1 MRDRVPTYSRI
12 MLTRYHHSVGDAL
25 GDPENTAMSS
35 DPRFQKDYS
44 QYIDLA
50 SQAVTGLFGAAAKK
64 KALKQQQKELE
75 AQAKV
80 AAVQAQQQMQMAALQ
95 AQAAAKKAASKAKTV
110 GYVVGGLGLTTV
122 LVVLALRLTR
132 K

>member
-1 MRDRVPTYSRI
+1 MRDRVSNYSRV

-25 GDPENTAMSS
+25 GDGEETP
-35 DPRFQKDYS
+35 KDYS

-75 AQAKV
+75 AQAKI
-80 AAVQAQQQMQMAALQ
+80 AAVQAQQQMQMAAIQ
-95 AQAAAKKAASKAKTV
+95 AQAAAKKAASKTKTV

-122 LVVLALRLTR
+122 LVVLALRFTR